1 MMSVGEKPLH
11 VAHEH
16 TRLGG
21 DGKRGTTRGAG
32 PGSPSRLTPGP
43 DCNQETA
50 LVSITLES
58 LPAVISTLRGFACS
72 ATGMVTV
79 STPLSYAAST

>member
-1 MMSVGEKPLH
+1 MGVAEKPVH

-16 TRLGG
+16 TRPGG
-21 DGKRGTTRGAG
+21 DGKRGTTRGEG
-32 PGSPSRLTPGP
+32 PGARSPDSRARL
-43 DCNQETA
+43 NQETA